1 MAGESVG
8 DNWGDSSD
16 GVLQLIVDQVEELII
31 TILEEIRTRPAVAA
45 AILAGVVGAIVGSA
59 LAARMRR
66 PRRPPSVS
74 APAELLGA
82 LAGTLAGAAPSRVN
96 GKAVGKAAKA
106 ARQSSKRAQ
115 KGFAR
120 ARAGDMADLANIGLR
135 LLENP
140 IVRSYARAAIANQLR
155 KRFSR

>member
-8 DNWGDSSD
+8 DGSNWGDGSD
-16 GVLQLIVDQVEELII
+16 GVVQLIVDQVEELII

-45 AILAGVVGAIVGSA
+45 AILAGVVGAVVGSA

-66 PRRPPSVS
+66 PPRPPSVS
-74 APAELLGA
+74 APGELLGV

-96 GKAVGKAAKA
+96 GKAVGKAA
-106 ARQSSKRAQ
+106 RRTRKRAQ
-115 KGFAR
+115 QGFAR
-120 ARAGDMADLANIGLR
+120 AGFGDLTDLAGIGLR

-140 IVRSYARAAIANQLR
+140 IVRSYARAMIANQFR
-155 KRFSR
+155 KRFS